1 MMGNNSMEE
10 FWVVGPSGADLKH
23 SLTALAQQNQLEI
36 RIMEEDNHLN
46 RKKLRFTVS
55 GDKIG
60 IGSFHKGLSSEAD
73 IKFVGLGV

>member
-1 MMGNNSMEE
+1 MGNNSMEE

-23 SLTALAQQNQLEI
+23 NLTSLAQQNQLEI
-36 RIMEEDNHLN
+36 KIMEEDSHLN

-55 GDKIG
+55 GAKEG
-60 IGSFHKGLSSEAD
+60 IGSFHKGLSLESD